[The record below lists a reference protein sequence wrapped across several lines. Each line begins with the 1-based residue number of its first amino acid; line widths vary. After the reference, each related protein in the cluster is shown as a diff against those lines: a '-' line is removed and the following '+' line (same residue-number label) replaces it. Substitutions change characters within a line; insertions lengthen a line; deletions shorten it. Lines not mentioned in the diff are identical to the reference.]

1 MEQTDM
7 DDLLSKMVLKTP
19 INKHMEEIGEI
30 LARKR
35 AASRRSEAFRHRLIQ
50 WSVAAS
56 IVVITVVS
64 SLIHFSET
72 DFESGG
78 QEMVHLLPD
87 NSEVI
92 VMPDSR
98 VSYNR
103 FTWLFNRRVTLEG
116 EAVFS
121 VTHGPRFSV
130 GTRSGEVVVLG
141 TRFRVKQQE
150 YDLLV
155 VCYEGSVRVVVPVGE
170 LVLQPG
176 QKVLYDSAGVRLSDI
191 AEQLPSVLSFNA
203 VPLEEVIRSI
213 EEIFGVS
220 VTGQEP
226 YETIVFTGFI
236 TTSDLDETLE
246 AVFRACGIPYQVS
259 GNEISLK

>member
-7 DDLLSKMVLKTP
+7 DDLLSKIVLKTP
-19 INKHMEEIGEI
+19 ANRHMEEIGEI

-35 AASRRSEAFRHRLIQ
+35 AASRRNETFRHRLTL
-50 WSVAAS
+50 WGVAAS
-56 IVVITVVS
+56 VVVITVVS
-64 SLIHFSET
+64 SL
-72 DFESGG
+72 SGG
-78 QEMVHLLPD
+78 EELVHLLPD

-103 FTWLFNRRVTLEG
+103 FTWLFNRRVRLEG

-130 GTRSGEVVVLG
+130 GTRQGEVVVLG

-176 QKVLYDSAGVRLSDI
+176 QKVLYDSAARPVVQCRSARRGHPEHRRDLRRLGDR
-191 AEQLPSVLSFNA
+191 A
-203 VPLEEVIRSI
+203 
-213 EEIFGVS
+213 G
-220 VTGQEP
+220 
-226 YETIVFTGFI
+226 
-236 TTSDLDETLE
+236 TL
-246 AVFRACGIPYQVS
+246 
-259 GNEISLK
+259 